1 MLAALLLAAV
11 AVTRALPTGF
21 WGGGDLSR
29 PEFYDAAVEKGEA
42 GHGDKSL
49 FSYDSATA
57 VNESARPTD
66 SPEFDDLD
74 AGMPEEMAEM
84 AGVEVGSEV
93 ATDWEEEART

>member
-11 AVTRALPTGF
+11 AVTRALPSDF

-49 FSYDSATA
+49 FSYGSATA
-57 VNESARPTD
+57 VNESARPTTD

-74 AGMPEEMAEM
+74 AVVPAEM